1 MELRSIAKRVLSLYM
16 AGSITRDGILK
27 LAEKKLISREEAEY
41 ITADSTSIAYYAK
54 AVSDQTMKLEDVPA
68 GYRTSVAIKLGE

>member
-1 MELRSIAKRVLSLYM
+1 MELRSIVKRVLSLYV
-16 AGSITRDGILK
+16 AASITRDGVLK

-68 GYRTSVAIKLGE
+68 GYRASVAITLGV